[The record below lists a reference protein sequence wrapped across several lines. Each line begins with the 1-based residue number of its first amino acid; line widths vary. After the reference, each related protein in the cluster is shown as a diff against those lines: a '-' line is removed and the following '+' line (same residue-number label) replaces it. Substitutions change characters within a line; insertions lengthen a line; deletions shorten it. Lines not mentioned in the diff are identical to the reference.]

1 MLFNAFCGFL
11 MQKVAKNELLWSFQL
26 PIFYFIG
33 YSGSQIAL
41 AGSMCYVRQMKGFL
55 LLKSTDKVASMTSDS
70 EIPKSATAP

>member
-1 MLFNAFCGFL
+1 MLFIAFCGFL

-33 YSGSQIAL
+33 YSGAQIAL
-41 AGSMCYVRQMKGFL
+41 AGSLCSLRQKKGFL
-55 LLKSTDKVASMTSDS
+55 LLKSTGRVASMTSDS